1 MTRLELRI
9 DEIVLHG
16 CPQEMADGIGPLVES
31 RLAELA
37 HAGRHEDHDEGHN
50 RVGDRIGD
58 QAGLASLVAGRIWA
72 QASVARGAKGEP
84 S

>member
-16 CPQEMADGIGPLVES
+16 CPQEMADGLGPLVES

-37 HAGRHEDHDEGHN
+37 HAGLHEDHDEGHN
-50 RVGDRIGD
+50 RVGD

-72 QASVARGAKGEP
+72 QASVAPGAKGER